1 MVTYQLR
8 AMSFGEI
15 LDGAFSIYRRHFGVL
30 IGVAV
35 ICTGIPTILNVY
47 MGTVGMEFVSLF
59 TWLLWLLLYGVGGLV
74 AAGATIWIISEAY
87 LGIDPT
93 IGDALG
99 FAMGKWWKIF
109 FAGAAKYFIIG
120 LALGGPTILGGAVGA
135 VLNNI
140 VGGLVL
146 AVGMLAGMVVAVIV
160 TCGYAVVT
168 QAAVLEEDTSATDAL
183 GRSWSLTKG
192 FKAKAFGLGFVIV
205 ILVSVPV
212 MAAGVLAAL
221 IPPLAALINGLGGLA
236 QLLMYPVW
244 ACAFTLLYYDLRVR
258 NEAFDI
264 KYLSEQ
270 LRVDSPN
277 E

>member
-1 MVTYQLR
+1 MATYQLR

-35 ICTGIPTILNVY
+35 ICTGIPTIINIYV
-47 MGTVGMEFVSLF
+47 GTVGVEFVSPFTLF
-59 TWLLWLLLYGVGGLV
+59 IWFVLFGIGGLI

-87 LGIDPT
+87 LGIEPT

-99 FAMGKWWKIF
+99 FALGKWWKIF
-109 FAGAAKYFIIG
+109 VAGAAKYFII
-120 LALGGPTILGGAVGA
+120 ALSWVGPTLVGAAVGA
-135 VLNNI
+135 VAGNVL
-140 VGGLVL
+140 GGLL
-146 AVGMLAGMVVAVIV
+146 FAVAVVVGIIVAIVV

-168 QAAVLEEDTSATDAL
+168 QAAVLEDDTSATDAL

-192 FKAKAFGLGFVIV
+192 FKGKAFGLGFVV
-205 ILVSVPV
+205 AILVSVPL

-221 IPPLAALINGLGGLA
+221 IPSLAALFNGLGGLA
-236 QLLMYPVW
+236 QLLVYPVF

-270 LRVDSPN
+270 LGVESLS